1 MPVFLQLLCYF
12 NGAAQAIDRVV
23 SVHQEHA
30 VVRQRL
36 CINLKCLGLLFEKHD
51 PTVRLRAA
59 NWNFVLLARLQ
70 VRCAGAAADE
80 SRSRR
85 AQTPVN
91 SLCATQTKFNYRV
104 ILSR

>member
-1 MPVFLQLLCYF
+1 MPVFLQLLCYC
-12 NGAAQAIDRVV
+12 NGAPHAIDRVV
-23 SVHQEHA
+23 GVYQEDT

-36 CINLKCLGLLFEKHD
+36 CINLKCLALLFEKHN

-59 NWNFVLLARLQ
+59 HGNFVALASLQ
-70 VRCAGAAADE
+70 VRRAGAAADE
-80 SRSRR
+80 SRARR

-104 ILSR
+104 ILS